1 MSKQLTMFDD
11 FAEDLTTAKIA
22 RTTDKPTSQTA
33 ASEIEPK
40 LAGLRVEFVRLL
52 KQIGRPATAQ
62 EVAALAGG
70 AESIRKRALECVR
83 MGAVKE
89 CGTKTCEVTGKQA
102 TAYVVGI

>member
-11 FAEDLTTAKIA
+11 FAEDLQTKIA

-40 LAGLRVEFVRLL
+40 LVGLRAEFVRLL
-52 KQIGRPATAQ
+52 KQIGQPATAQ

-83 MGAVKE
+83 MGAVRE
-89 CGTKTCEVTGKQA
+89 CGTKTCDVTGKQA
-102 TAYVVGI
+102 TAYTVG